1 MVRRRAARGAR
12 RPHAPISGAQPLN
25 LDWYIA
31 RRYLASRKRGRL
43 LSLITWIALGGVTV
57 GVTALIIVIGVMTG
71 MQRDLREKI
80 LGSTPHIL
88 VLEQGTALRMKDW
101 EKVRDQVKT
110 VPGVVAASPFI
121 VTQVTIRRQGQ
132 DYALAADLYGIS
144 TEDLADPVTAME
156 EQIRSGV
163 HSLQTP
169 ASGLTP
175 ILMGSG
181 IAERM
186 QIFAG
191 DTLTVVSVENLRPD
205 VMGGL
210 TPTLRQFEVTGTF
223 TTGMYDYDT
232 KNLYATIPAVQDL
245 LSLDPGTVSG
255 IGVRTTDAD
264 LATSVGERIYEELRF
279 PYSVESWITTNKALF
294 SALKLEKLVM
304 GLILFLIVLVAAL
317 NIVSTLV
324 MVVSDRTREIG
335 ILKAMGM
342 TRKGILRIFVLQG
355 VWIGLIGTGLGTV
368 LGIVS
373 CWVLQR
379 YEIIKI
385 PPDVYFVDHL
395 PVRLEAPDVLLIVGA
410 SMVVAF
416 GATIYPAL
424 QAARLQPVE
433 AIRHE

>member
-1 MVRRRAARGAR
+1 M
-12 RPHAPISGAQPLN
+12 N

-43 LSLITWIALGGVTV
+43 LSLITWIALGGVMV
-57 GVTALIIVIGVMTG
+57 GVTALIVVIAVMTG
-71 MQRDLREKI
+71 MQQDLREKI
-80 LGSTPHIL
+80 LGSTPHVL
-88 VLEQGTALRMKDW
+88 VLEQGTALRMNDW
-101 EKVRDQVKT
+101 QDVLDT
-110 VPGVVAASPFI
+110 VLSVPEVVTASPF
-121 VTQVTIRRQGQ
+121 VLSQVTIRRQGQ
-132 DYALAADLYGIS
+132 DYAQAADLYGVS
-144 TEDLADPVTAME
+144 TEDLPGSVTAME

-169 ASGLTP
+169 PSGLAP
-175 ILMGSG
+175 VLMGSG
-181 IAERM
+181 LAVRL
-186 QIFAG
+186 QVFSG
-191 DTLTVVSVENLRPD
+191 DTLVVVSMENLRPD
-205 VMGGL
+205 VFGGL
-210 TPTLRQFEVTGTF
+210 TPTLRMFEVTGTF

-232 KNLYATIPAVQDL
+232 KNLYTTIAAAQDL
-245 LSLDPGTVSG
+245 LGLAPDVASG
-255 IGVRTTDAD
+255 IGVRTADAD
-264 LATSVGERIYEELRF
+264 RAGPVGDEMQRRLGF
-279 PYSVESWITTNKALF
+279 PYFVESWITTNKALF

-342 TRKGILRIFVLQG
+342 TRNGILRVFVLQG
-355 VWIGLIGTGLGTV
+355 VWIGLIGTGLGALFGV
-368 LGIVS
+368 LVCG
-373 CWVLQR
+373 LLAK

-395 PVRLEAPDVLLIVGA
+395 PIRLEVADVLLIVAA
-410 SMVVAF
+410 SMAVALA
-416 GATIYPAL
+416 ATIYPAL

>member
-1 MVRRRAARGAR
+1 M
-12 RPHAPISGAQPLN
+12 N

-57 GVTALIIVIGVMTG
+57 GVTALIVVIAVMTG
-71 MQRDLREKI
+71 MQQDLREKI
-80 LGSTPHIL
+80 LGSTPHVL
-88 VLEQGTALRMKDW
+88 VLEQGTALRMNSWQGVLD
-101 EKVRDQVKT
+101 T
-110 VPGVVAASPFI
+110 VMSVPEVVAASPF
-121 VTQVTIRRQGQ
+121 VLSQVTIRRQGQ
-132 DYALAADLYGIS
+132 DYAQAADLYGVS
-144 TEDLADPVTAME
+144 TEDLPGSVTAME

-163 HSLQTP
+163 HSLRTP
-169 ASGLTP
+169 PSGLAP

-181 IAERM
+181 LATRL
-186 QIFAG
+186 QVFSG
-191 DTLTVVSVENLRPD
+191 DTLVVVSMEHLRPD
-205 VMGGL
+205 VFGGL
-210 TPTLRQFEVTGTF
+210 TPTLRMFEVTGSF

-232 KNLYATIPAVQDL
+232 KNLYTTIVAAQDL
-245 LSLDPGTVSG
+245 LGLAPDVVSG
-255 IGVRTTDAD
+255 IGVRTGDAD
-264 LATSVGERIYEELRF
+264 RAGPVGDELQRRLGF
-279 PYSVESWITTNKALF
+279 PYFVESWITTNKALF

-342 TRKGILRIFVLQG
+342 TRNAILRVFVLQG
-355 VWIGLIGTGLGTV
+355 VWIGLIGTGLGALFGV
-368 LGIVS
+368 LVCG
-373 CWVLQR
+373 LLAK

-395 PVRLEAPDVLLIVGA
+395 PIRLEVTDVLFIVGA
-410 SMVVAF
+410 SMAVALV
-416 GATIYPAL
+416 ATIYPAL

>member
-1 MVRRRAARGAR
+1 M
-12 RPHAPISGAQPLN
+12 N

-43 LSLITWIALGGVTV
+43 LSLITWIALGGVMV
-57 GVTALIIVIGVMTG
+57 GVTALIVVIAVMTG
-71 MQRDLREKI
+71 MQQDLREKI
-80 LGSTPHIL
+80 LGSTPHVL
-88 VLEQGTALRMKDW
+88 VLEQGTALRMNGWQD
-101 EKVRDQVKT
+101 VLDT
-110 VPGVVAASPFI
+110 VLSVPEVVTASPF
-121 VTQVTIRRQGQ
+121 VLSQVTIRRQGQ
-132 DYALAADLYGIS
+132 DYAQAADLYGVS
-144 TEDLADPVTAME
+144 TEDLPGSVTDME

-169 ASGLTP
+169 PSGLAP
-175 ILMGSG
+175 VLMGSG
-181 IAERM
+181 LAVRL
-186 QIFAG
+186 QVFSG
-191 DTLTVVSVENLRPD
+191 DTLVVVSMEHLRPD
-205 VMGGL
+205 VFGGL
-210 TPTLRQFEVTGTF
+210 TPTLRMFEVTGTF

-232 KNLYATIPAVQDL
+232 KNLYTTIAAAQDL
-245 LSLDPGTVSG
+245 LGLAPDVVSG
-255 IGVRTTDAD
+255 IGVRTADAD
-264 LATSVGERIYEELRF
+264 RAGPVGDELQRRLGF
-279 PYSVESWITTNKALF
+279 PYFVESWITTNKALF

-342 TRKGILRIFVLQG
+342 TRNGILRVFVLQG
-355 VWIGLIGTGLGTV
+355 VWIGLIGTGLGALFGV
-368 LGIVS
+368 LVCG
-373 CWVLQR
+373 LLAK

-395 PVRLEAPDVLLIVGA
+395 PIRLEVADVLLIVVA
-410 SMVVAF
+410 SMAVALA
-416 GATIYPAL
+416 ATIYPAL

>member
-1 MVRRRAARGAR
+1 M
-12 RPHAPISGAQPLN
+12 N

-57 GVTALIIVIGVMTG
+57 GVTALIVVIAVMTG
-71 MQRDLREKI
+71 MQQDLREKI
-80 LGSTPHIL
+80 LGSTPHVL
-88 VLEQGTALRMKDW
+88 VLEQGTALRMNSWQD
-101 EKVRDQVKT
+101 VLDT
-110 VPGVVAASPFI
+110 VLSVPEVVTASPF
-121 VTQVTIRRQGQ
+121 VLSQVTIRRQGQ
-132 DYALAADLYGIS
+132 DYAQAADLYGVS
-144 TEDLADPVTAME
+144 TEDLPGSVTAME

-163 HSLQTP
+163 HSLRTP
-169 ASGLTP
+169 PSGLAP

-181 IAERM
+181 LAGRL
-186 QIFAG
+186 QVFSG
-191 DTLTVVSVENLRPD
+191 DTLVVVSMEHLRPD
-205 VMGGL
+205 LFGGL
-210 TPTLRQFEVTGTF
+210 TPTLRMFEVTGTF

-232 KNLYATIPAVQDL
+232 KNLYTTIAAAQDL
-245 LSLDPGTVSG
+245 LGLAPDVASG
-255 IGVRTTDAD
+255 IGVRTADAD
-264 LATSVGERIYEELRF
+264 RAGPVGEELQRRLGF
-279 PYSVESWITTNKALF
+279 PYFVESWITTNNALF

-342 TRKGILRIFVLQG
+342 TRNAILRVFVLQG
-355 VWIGLIGTGLGTV
+355 VWIGLIGTGLGALFGV
-368 LGIVS
+368 LV
-373 CWVLQR
+373 CWLLAT

-395 PVRLEAPDVLLIVGA
+395 PIRLEVTDVLLIVAA
-410 SMVVAF
+410 SMAVAVV
-416 GATIYPAL
+416 ATIYPAL

>member
-1 MVRRRAARGAR
+1 M
-12 RPHAPISGAQPLN
+12 N

-31 RRYLASRKRGRL
+31 RRYLSSRKRGRL

-57 GVTALIIVIGVMTG
+57 GVTTLIVVIAVMTG
-71 MQRDLREKI
+71 MQQDLREKI
-80 LGSTPHIL
+80 LGSTPHVL
-88 VLEQGTALRMKDW
+88 VLEQGTALRMNGWQGVLD
-101 EKVRDQVKT
+101 T
-110 VPGVVAASPFI
+110 VMSVPEVVAASPF
-121 VTQVTIRRQGQ
+121 VLSQVTIRRQGQ
-132 DYALAADLYGIS
+132 DYAQAADLYGVS
-144 TEDLADPVTAME
+144 TEDLPGSVTAME

-163 HSLQTP
+163 HSLRTP
-169 ASGLTP
+169 PSGLAP

-181 IAERM
+181 LATRL
-186 QIFAG
+186 QVFSG
-191 DTLTVVSVENLRPD
+191 DTLVVVSMEHLRPD
-205 VMGGL
+205 VFGGL
-210 TPTLRQFEVTGTF
+210 TPTLRMFEVTGSF

-232 KNLYATIPAVQDL
+232 KNLYTTIVAAQDL
-245 LSLDPGTVSG
+245 LGLAPDVVSG
-255 IGVRTTDAD
+255 IGVRTGDAD
-264 LATSVGERIYEELRF
+264 RAGPVGDELQRRLGF
-279 PYSVESWITTNKALF
+279 PYFVESWITTNKALF

-342 TRKGILRIFVLQG
+342 TRNAILRVFVLQG
-355 VWIGLIGTGLGTV
+355 VWIGLIGTGLGALFGV
-368 LGIVS
+368 LVCG
-373 CWVLQR
+373 LLAK

-395 PVRLEAPDVLLIVGA
+395 PIRLEVADVLLIVVA
-410 SMVVAF
+410 SMAVALV
-416 GATIYPAL
+416 ATIYPAL

>member
-1 MVRRRAARGAR
+1 M
-12 RPHAPISGAQPLN
+12 N

-43 LSLITWIALGGVTV
+43 LSLITWIALGGVMV
-57 GVTALIIVIGVMTG
+57 GVSALIVVIAVMTG
-71 MQRDLREKI
+71 MQQDLREKI
-80 LGSTPHIL
+80 LGSTPHVL
-88 VLEQGTALRMKDW
+88 VLEQGTALRMKGWQD
-101 EKVRDQVKT
+101 VLDTVLT
-110 VPGVVAASPFI
+110 VPEVVTASPF
-121 VTQVTIRRQGQ
+121 VLSQVTIRRQGQ
-132 DYALAADLYGIS
+132 DYAQAADLYGVS
-144 TEDLADPVTAME
+144 TEDLPGSVTTME

-163 HSLQTP
+163 HSLRTP
-169 ASGLTP
+169 PSGLAP

-181 IAERM
+181 LADRL
-186 QIFAG
+186 QVFSG
-191 DTLTVVSVENLRPD
+191 DTLVVVSMEHLRPD
-205 VMGGL
+205 VFGGL
-210 TPTLRQFEVTGTF
+210 TPTLRMFEVTGTF

-232 KNLYATIPAVQDL
+232 KNLYTTIASAQDL
-245 LSLDPGTVSG
+245 LGLAPDVVSG
-255 IGVRTTDAD
+255 IGVRTADAD
-264 LATSVGERIYEELRF
+264 RAGPVGDELQRRLGF
-279 PYSVESWITTNKALF
+279 PYFVESWITTNNALF

-342 TRKGILRIFVLQG
+342 TRNGILRVFVLQG
-355 VWIGLIGTGLGTV
+355 VWIGLIGTGLGAFFGV
-368 LGIVS
+368 LVCG
-373 CWVLQR
+373 LLAK

-395 PVRLEAPDVLLIVGA
+395 PIRLEAADVLLIVAA
-410 SMVVAF
+410 SMAVALA
-416 GATIYPAL
+416 ATIYPAL